1 MAVFVHPPRYSN
13 SMQKMKGGYEF
24 SFPTFLDFLG
34 DWFLTSKSRIRCQ
47 QCQDLLRSNLRFLKK
62 SEFSSQSKTAHNSH
76 AKLSSLSHAELR
88 LRANN
93 LHKMV
98 AQSQRKAKRYYLLY
112 QIEKQKNLSAPKN
125 YNPTSSDLAKLMDIA
140 ITNQWL
146 TENLVLYA
154 LLTDTLKSLKCQE
167 EEFSRHGKV
176 TKNKQKPHPKGMRYN
191 PLVIKW
197 SCMIASKCRKAGY
210 DVVRSILPIPSWET
224 AKSYRQ
230 AASTKTPIYQQNLA
244 LMVQEMTRRGCKGIG
259 GIHWDEMSIKEGIV
273 LCKRTG
279 ELVGFEDL
287 NIDRELNMNPN
298 DLNHE
303 KEDNDADNSPESSD
317 SDTSSTVS
325 DQDSSPSSCTTDDDI
340 ELIPSSKK
348 AKLICQF
355 FYSSIE
361 GDFSWPVASFP
372 LKLIVCTRTIYWSS
386 TTNRLENS

>member
-1 MAVFVHPPRYSN
+1 
-13 SMQKMKGGYEF
+13 
-24 SFPTFLDFLG
+24 
-34 DWFLTSKSRIRCQ
+34 
-47 QCQDLLRSNLRFLKK
+47 
-62 SEFSSQSKTAHNSH
+62 
-76 AKLSSLSHAELR
+76 
-88 LRANN
+88 
-93 LHKMV
+93 MV

-112 QIEKQKNLSAPKN
+112 QKEKQKNLSAPKN

-146 TENLVLYA
+146 TGNSVLYA
-154 LLTDTLKSLKCQE
+154 LLTDILKSSKCQE
-167 EEFSRHGKV
+167 EEFPRHGKV

-197 SCMIASKCRKAGY
+197 SCMIVSKCRKAGY

-230 AASTKTPIYQQNLA
+230 AASTTTPIYQQNLA

-259 GIHWDEMSIKEGIV
+259 GIHWDEMSIKEGIEFS
-273 LCKRTG
+273 KRTG

-298 DLNHE
+298 DLNNE

-348 AKLICQF
+348 VTLISQF

-361 GDFSWPVASFP
+361 GDFSWPVASLP
-372 LKLIVCTRTIYWSS
+372 LNKINHKILSSLVWQVCEAIGSLHLENEKKKLKLSMVFRTAQHILV
-386 TTNRLENS
+386 RFLAELAHKIG